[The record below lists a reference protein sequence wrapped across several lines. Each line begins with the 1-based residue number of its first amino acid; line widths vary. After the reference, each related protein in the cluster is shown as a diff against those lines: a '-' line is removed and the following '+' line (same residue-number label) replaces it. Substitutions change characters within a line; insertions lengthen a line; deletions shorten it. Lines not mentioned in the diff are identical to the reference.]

1 MEPPFPTVSVCG
13 LPILAVSYPDTVT
26 ELARRVREGI
36 GTRVVTLNLEMIAR
50 SRRDPEYANRI
61 RTADLILA
69 DGMPVVWAMKRKART
84 LPIDRIAGVD
94 LTADLLR
101 AVDAQRVGIIGGEN
115 PRATL
120 DKLRIPDADRIG
132 INASRLAANDETID
146 AIACEMASRNLIFL
160 ALGVPKQDTFAM
172 GLRLRMPQAVLIPN
186 GGSFELLAG
195 QKKRAPRWMQRLGGE
210 WLFRLCVEPR
220 RLWRRY
226 LVEYWGGVV
235 GILLDRPI

>member
-1 MEPPFPTVSVCG
+1 MEPRFPTVTVCG
-13 LPILAVSYPDTVT
+13 LKILAGSYPDTVN

-50 SRRDPEYANRI
+50 SRRDPEYANWI

-84 LPIDRIAGVD
+84 LPVDRIAGVD

-101 AVDAQRVGIIGGEN
+101 AVDAKRVGIIGGEN

-120 DKLRIPDADRIG
+120 DKLRIPDADCIG

-146 AIACEMASRNLIFL
+146 ALAREMAGRSLIFL
-160 ALGVPKQDTFAM
+160 ALGVPKQDIFAIE
-172 GLRLRMPQAVLIPN
+172 LRSRMPQAVLIPN

-195 QKKRAPRWMQRLGGE
+195 QKRRAPRWMQRLGGE

-226 LVEYWGGVV
+226 LVEYWGGLV
-235 GILLDRPI
+235 GILFDRPI

>member
-1 MEPPFPTVSVCG
+1 MENSLRTVTVCG
-13 LPILAVSYPDTVT
+13 LPILAASYSDTVA
-26 ELARRVREGI
+26 ELARRVRDGV
-36 GTRVVTLNLEMIAR
+36 GARVVTLNLEMIAR
-50 SRRDPEYANRI
+50 SRRDSEYANWI
-61 RTADLILA
+61 RSADLILA
-69 DGMPVVWAMKRKART
+69 DGMPVVWAMKRRAGT
-84 LPIDRIAGVD
+84 LPVERIAGVD

-101 AVDAQRVGIIGGEN
+101 VVEAERIGIIGGEN

-120 DKLRIPDADRIG
+120 DKLKIPGSDRIG
-132 INASRLAANDETID
+132 INSSRLAATDDTID
-146 AIACEMASRNLIFL
+146 AIAREMTGRSLIFL
-160 ALGVPKQDTFAM
+160 ALGVPKQDIFAI
-172 GLRLRMPQAVLIPN
+172 GLRSRIPQAVLIPN

-195 QKKRAPRWMQRLGGE
+195 QKKRAPQWMQRLGGE